1 MPYRKKERKSSFDE
15 SGKKVAFMQKKK
27 KEAEG
32 LKTLREEKS
41 VAFKNC
47 RKEKYL
53 TRRQMVGDGERERK
67 RERERKK
74 KRTSEK
80 EKEFLASFSFY
91 A

>member
-27 KEAEG
+27 REAEG

-53 TRRQMVGDGERERK
+53 TRRQMVGDGEREK
-67 RERERKK
+67 EEKEREGRERKGQ
-74 KRTSEK
+74 REREK
-80 EKEFLASFSFY
+80 EKENE
-91 A
+91 